1 MLNSSVF
8 NQLRAFSCHCLP
20 FLGETMLL
28 PRERHRCQCGQGGS
42 KPACHLCTVSRARE
56 EPDFPTGYWR
66 QKSSYVSPTP
76 LTGQGCGACCG
87 SLFTSSTHLS
97 TRLPIH
103 PSTYLPNHPS
113 IHSSIHPSTYPPMHS
128 FTHAFILPP
137 TQLSICPVIHL
148 LIYPCRWVGTIYL
161 LLLSK
166 NPPVPRV
173 QAFTHGDVITKY
185 HTEVHFAA
193 YACQLYF
200 FH

>member
-1 MLNSSVF
+1 MSVWARGL
-8 NQLRAFSCHCLP
+8 QACLSLVHCV
-20 FLGETMLL
+20 
-28 PRERHRCQCGQGGS
+28 QGQGGTRFS
-42 KPACHLCTVSRARE
+42 YRILETEKLICLPH
-56 EPDFPTGYWR
+56 PTHW
-66 QKSSYVSPTP
+66 
-76 LTGQGCGACCG
+76 TGLW
-87 SLFTSSTHLS
+87 SLLWLS
-97 TRLPIH
+97 FYFIH
-103 PSTYLPNHPS
+103 PSIHPPTHPSTHLPNHPS

-166 NPPVPRV
+166 NAPVPRV